1 MKTKLVHRPSGLRLS
16 YEDNL
21 EGQKQIF
28 IDLSGNSY
36 TSIDPNLKS
45 VESLEEFFEDALS
58 MLYHWQMDYAA
69 RKDKK

>member
-1 MKTKLVHRPSGLRLS
+1 MKTKLTHRPTGIQIS

-21 EGQKQIF
+21 DGEKRIF
-28 IDLSGNSY
+28 ITLSGNSY

-69 RKDKK
+69 KKDKK